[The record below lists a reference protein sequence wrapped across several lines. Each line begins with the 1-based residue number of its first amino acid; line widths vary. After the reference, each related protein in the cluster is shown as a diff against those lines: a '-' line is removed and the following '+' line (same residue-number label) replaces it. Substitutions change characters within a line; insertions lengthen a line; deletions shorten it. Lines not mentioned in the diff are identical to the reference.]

1 MGFCTTALAVRRAA
15 SVRFLNLFRVT
26 AQARASAWARAVL
39 SGLSVTT
46 RFAGGICYRSR
57 VTVMLRPGVPG
68 RYFGAG
74 HFSSSTPPG
83 VRVPALGS
91 SNEIAPAQAA
101 WTTGLMSR
109 PGYRMA
115 R

>member
-1 MGFCTTALAVRRAA
+1 MQSFVTIGMSHKVICWRLLFNRAA
-15 SVRFLNLFRVT
+15 LRDIESMAT
-26 AQARASAWARAVL
+26 AQRRNLPMLMPVKAS
-39 SGLSVTT
+39 T
-46 RFAGGICYRSR
+46 RDNVG
-57 VTVMLRPGVPG
+57 
-68 RYFGAG
+68 YFGAG

-101 WTTGLMSR
+101 WTTGVMSR
-109 PGYRMA
+109 PGYSMA

>member
-1 MGFCTTALAVRRAA
+1 MQSFVTIGMSHRVIWWRLLFNRAA
-15 SVRFLNLFRVT
+15 LRDIESMATEQQRNQPMLMPVK
-26 AQARASAWARAVL
+26 AS
-39 SGLSVTT
+39 T
-46 RFAGGICYRSR
+46 RDNVG
-57 VTVMLRPGVPG
+57 
-68 RYFGAG
+68 YFGTG

-101 WTTGLMSR
+101 WTTGVMSR